1 MKKKK
6 WKQLIG
12 AGLALLM
19 AVSVVGCGKK
29 EGDGPGA
36 SSVKG
41 GEIDKNYVYSYENL
55 DLSHNLDNIYNVF
68 YRNGRVYVVGESYGN
83 GQELYLCI
91 VNEDGTGGSDII
103 LKTGLELE
111 LPEEDVPE
119 EDMSVTPREGGS
131 GEEGAVDASVEAA
144 AEDDAETPLEE
155 DVAIDQ
161 DFEAGPVSSESL
173 WFNYN
178 YFIMDS
184 KENLYG
190 FVELYHDY
198 EDENG
203 EYTSENTQY
212 LFCWN
217 GQGELQWMQDLSEG
231 VEEEYFYVNNAFFDK
246 EDRIWV
252 YGSNMVMQF
261 DSQGNQIGKNKFT
274 EEVGGSL
281 YMDRKENLFV
291 IGWNKDYTKQVLRK
305 LDPNTLAL
313 GSEEE
318 CPIAFENYGRVQEGS
333 KYDFILTG
341 STSVYTYNMEDAQPT
356 KIMDSIDSDLNST
369 GVYNICLVDDERFV
383 ATYTDPVDWSN
394 RIALFTKVPPEEV
407 KDKVQI
413 TLAGMY
419 VDYEMKNRIVE
430 FNKTND
436 TYRIQLR
443 DYQQYSTSEDYM
455 AGYTQL
461 NNDIISGKMPDIL
474 VIDPSMPFDSY
485 VAKGLIADLYPF
497 FEKDTEINKEDYL
510 TNIFEAF
517 SVNGKLYQLIPQF
530 SVSAVI
536 GKTSI
541 VGDRTG
547 WNMKEFQDL
556 MASLPPETQSFSEM
570 TKEQMLI
577 TGLLMTED
585 EYINHED
592 GSCSFDSD
600 GFIQLLELANQF
612 PKELDDSIYDDDKYW
627 ESQESAYRE
636 DRVILMNTY
645 LSSYRDFN
653 QMEKARFG
661 DDLTLIGFP
670 TESKEGNAISVSTR
684 FALSAKSGS
693 SEGAWEFI
701 RYYMTD
707 EYQNQLRYNFPV
719 KKSALETMEK
729 EAMERPYWLLEDG
742 TKEYYDDS
750 FYMDGVEVKYDP
762 MTAEEAAEFTEFLM
776 SVSMVNEYNQSMIEI
791 VTEEAAAYFE
801 GQKSAQDVAGVIQSR
816 MRIYIS
822 ENR

>member
-83 GQELYLCI
+83 GQELYLCT

-111 LPEEDVPE
+111 LPE

>member
-1 MKKKK
+1 
-6 WKQLIG
+6 
-12 AGLALLM
+12 
-19 AVSVVGCGKK
+19 
-29 EGDGPGA
+29 
-36 SSVKG
+36 
-41 GEIDKNYVYSYENL
+41 
-55 DLSHNLDNIYNVF
+55 
-68 YRNGRVYVVGESYGN
+68 
-83 GQELYLCI
+83 
-91 VNEDGTGGSDII
+91 
-103 LKTGLELE
+103 
-111 LPEEDVPE
+111 
-119 EDMSVTPREGGS
+119 
-131 GEEGAVDASVEAA
+131 
-144 AEDDAETPLEE
+144 
-155 DVAIDQ
+155 
-161 DFEAGPVSSESL
+161 
-173 WFNYN
+173 
-178 YFIMDS
+178 
-184 KENLYG
+184 
-190 FVELYHDY
+190 
-198 EDENG
+198 
-203 EYTSENTQY
+203 
-212 LFCWN
+212 
-217 GQGELQWMQDLSEG
+217 
-231 VEEEYFYVNNAFFDK
+231 
-246 EDRIWV
+246 
-252 YGSNMVMQF
+252 
-261 DSQGNQIGKNKFT
+261 
-274 EEVGGSL
+274 
-281 YMDRKENLFV
+281 
-291 IGWNKDYTKQVLRK
+291 
-305 LDPNTLAL
+305 
-313 GSEEE
+313 
-318 CPIAFENYGRVQEGS
+318 
-333 KYDFILTG
+333 
-341 STSVYTYNMEDAQPT
+341 
-356 KIMDSIDSDLNST
+356 
-369 GVYNICLVDDERFV
+369 
-383 ATYTDPVDWSN
+383 
-394 RIALFTKVPPEEV
+394 
-407 KDKVQI
+407 
-413 TLAGMY
+413 
-419 VDYEMKNRIVE
+419 
-430 FNKTND
+430 
-436 TYRIQLR
+436 
-443 DYQQYSTSEDYM
+443 M